1 MLTSVENQP
10 CRASYNQTIRK
21 DVEETQ
27 FVHIAKDIRTRI
39 VSVAGRY
46 GLGTDEVEDV
56 TQDTILKLWTMRD
69 NLDEYKSVEALAVRM
84 ATNLSLSKLR
94 QRRTV
99 TIEGMSMMDER
110 YPLPDERLETKDNEA
125 WLNEQIAGLPAAEYH
140 ILHLRQVERK
150 SNKEIAAI
158 LGMETTSVAT
168 ILSRARHRLLE
179 AIRKRNKQNNT
190 TSKI

>member
-1 MLTSVENQP
+1 
-10 CRASYNQTIRK
+10 
-21 DVEETQ
+21 
-27 FVHIAKDIRTRI
+27 
-39 VSVAGRY
+39 
-46 GLGTDEVEDV
+46 
-56 TQDTILKLWTMRD
+56 
-69 NLDEYKSVEALAVRM
+69 
-84 ATNLSLSKLR
+84 
-94 QRRTV
+94 
-99 TIEGMSMMDER
+99 MMDER

>member
-1 MLTSVENQP
+1 M
-10 CRASYNQTIRK
+10 
-21 DVEETQ
+21 EETQ